1 MIDRVLTLRELNR
14 ATLARK
20 MLLEREDISVSD
32 ALERLVGV
40 QAQVPGPPF
49 VGLWAR
55 LKDFHQ
61 EDLIHLLRRSGW

>member
-49 VGLWAR
+49 VGLWTR

-61 EDLIHLLRRSGW
+61 EDLSIS